1 MFLKQ
6 KNRTSGKKNRRK
18 SRKAGGKRKP
28 KVSLNGKS
36 VVFLALSIVALSVLF
51 LVINIIFSNSQKNP
65 VKESEGQKTE
75 LTEKIPPVP
84 QIPAETITETKAEKS
99 AVEKKTE
106 TKVEKSPVEKKTEPK
121 AEKSAAEKKTET
133 KVEKS
138 PVEKKTETKAE
149 KSAAEKKTETKVE
162 KSPAEKKTETKAEK
176 SPAETKTETKPQA
189 PAVEKY
195 RIPPAAG
202 KAILVF
208 VIDDGGRSVENVRKY
223 ANLPF
228 AISIAVLPKLPHSKD
243 CAYVVRSAGKELI
256 LHQPMQA
263 LNLNIDPGPGAI
275 KAGMTT
281 YEIAAVVKENLEEL
295 GYGVNGMNNHEGSLI
310 TSDIIKMGAVLEVCE
325 EKGIYFLDSRTTAE
339 TKAPQAALE
348 RGIEIFEKNAPY
360 IDNVV
365 TRDDMLKEIYACLE
379 VANKQGKA
387 IMIGHVDKSAAI
399 LPDLLNDMYP
409 YLKEKGYT
417 FACPSMLR

>member
-84 QIPAETITETKAEKS
+84 QIPAETKSETKVEKS
-99 AVEKKTE
+99 AAEKKTE
-106 TKVEKSPVEKKTEPK
+106 TKVEKSV
-121 AEKSAAEKKTET
+121 AETKTET

-138 PVEKKTETKAE
+138 PVEKKTETK
-149 KSAAEKKTETKVE
+149 VE
-162 KSPAEKKTETKAEK
+162 KSPVENKTETKAEK
-176 SPAETKTETKPQA
+176 SPAETKTGTKPQE

-208 VIDDGGRSVENVRKY
+208 VIDDGGRNVENVRKY

-228 AISIAVLPKLPHSKD
+228 AISIAVLPKLPHTKD

-295 GYGVNGMNNHEGSLI
+295 GYGVKGMNNHEGSLI
-310 TSDIIKMGAVLEVCE
+310 TSDIIKIGAVLEVCE

-417 FACPSMLR
+417 FASPSMLR